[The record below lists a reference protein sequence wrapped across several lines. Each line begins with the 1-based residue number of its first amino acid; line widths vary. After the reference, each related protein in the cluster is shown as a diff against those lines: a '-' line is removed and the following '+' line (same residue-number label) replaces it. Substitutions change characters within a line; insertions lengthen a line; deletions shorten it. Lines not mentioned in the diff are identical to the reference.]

1 MNPLPPFPH
10 AWRARLADAHWQR
23 QTIGESGADV
33 FRIEAADGELL
44 FLKSEPVAPLA
55 ELPGEIARL
64 EWLARQDLP
73 APAVLDQALEHDRHW
88 LLMSGVPGRDLAS
101 GPFRPAEIVVHMA
114 DALRLLHRVP
124 VATCPFDHRLA
135 HRIEDAHARAV
146 AGLVDESDFDDER
159 AGWTALDLFERLR
172 ATRPASEDL
181 VVTHGDA
188 CLPNLMATADGF
200 TGFIDCGRVGVADRW
215 QDLAL
220 AARSIGFNLGEGW
233 TAPFFERY
241 GIAPDAERIAFY
253 CLLDE
258 FF

>member
-1 MNPLPPFPH
+1 MNPLPPVPH
-10 AWRARLADAHWQR
+10 AWHARLTDARWQR

-33 FRIEAADGELL
+33 FRIEAANAEVL
-44 FLKSEPVAPLA
+44 FLKSEPAGPFA

-64 EWLARQDLP
+64 EWLARHDLP
-73 APAVLDQALEHDRHW
+73 APAVVEHALEHDRHW
-88 LLMSGVPGRDLAS
+88 LLMRAVPGHDLAS
-101 GPFRPAEIVVHMA
+101 GPFGPAEIVARLA

-146 AGLVDESDFDDER
+146 AGQVDESDFDDER
-159 AGWTALDLFERLR
+159 AGWTAIDLFEQLR
-172 ATRPASEDL
+172 ATRPAIEDL

-188 CLPNLMATADGF
+188 CLPNLMATAEGF

-220 AARSIGFNLGEGW
+220 AARSIGFNLGEAW